1 MEISQ
6 NDNLDTIIVLDTD
19 EYNQLNN
26 IFKVII
32 DNNLLNELS
41 IDENE
46 LIYRISDIN
55 MDDFINFI
63 WHQLSICYN
72 TNSSQG

>member
-63 WHQLSICYN
+63 
-72 TNSSQG
+72 